1 MEPFMASFPSN
12 TVENGMKE
20 IDSVMSLPSTA
31 GNTVIERI
39 CIQKQFTMTP
49 IGQNI
54 DFKRVRSM
62 ERSLAGN
69 NICYT
74 VMSTKQILKSIRSKA
89 LVVKIA
95 KKSYSISDLP
105 QVKYLPVN
113 FYRSG
118 RSGRNG
124 GQSGLNSIQMWFDE
138 NIKFGFSS
146 SIVLIYSRIGFL
158 FDLFHN

>member
-1 MEPFMASFPSN
+1 MASFPSN
-12 TVENGMKE
+12 TVENGIKE
-20 IDSVMSLPSTA
+20 IDSVVSLPSKA
-31 GNTVIERI
+31 GDSIIERI
-39 CIQKQFTMTP
+39 CIPKQFIMTP
-49 IGQNI
+49 FGQNI

-62 ERSLAGN
+62 ERSLVGN
-69 NICYT
+69 DICYT
-74 VMSTKQILKSIRSKA
+74 VFSTRENLKSIRSKA

-146 SIVLIYSRIGFL
+146 SIIFFFSRRSLL
-158 FDLFHN
+158 FNLVHI

>member
-118 RSGRNG
+118 RNGR
-124 GQSGLNSIQMWFDE
+124 QSGLNSIQMWFDE

-146 SIVLIYSRIGFL
+146 STVLIYSRIGLL

>member
-1 MEPFMASFPSN
+1 MEPFMACFPSN
-12 TVENGMKE
+12 TVDGIKE
-20 IDSVMSLPSTA
+20 IDSVISLPSAA
-31 GNTVIERI
+31 GDTVIERI
-39 CIQKQFTMTP
+39 CIQNQFIMTP

-69 NICYT
+69 NICYEIT
-74 VMSTKQILKSIRSKA
+74 STKENLKSIRSKA

-113 FYRSG
+113 FYRNG
-118 RSGRNG
+118 RSGRNR

-146 SIVLIYSRIGFL
+146 SIIFIVSTIGL
-158 FDLFHN
+158 